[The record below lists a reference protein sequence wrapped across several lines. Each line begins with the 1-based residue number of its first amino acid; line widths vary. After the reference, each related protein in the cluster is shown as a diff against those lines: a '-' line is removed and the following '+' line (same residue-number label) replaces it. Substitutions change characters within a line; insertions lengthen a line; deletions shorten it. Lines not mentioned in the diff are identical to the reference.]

1 MQVNERLQR
10 TKSELEKANLW
21 KRVKVRSFQT
31 DDEDRVRGCYSSHI
45 AVLTE
50 IQSSFRGRSNYSVLV
65 LEDNLEVTQGMSD
78 LTVAAVRQ
86 AIFIHTLH
94 ALKNIWAVLYTNILS
109 YLSRGFT
116 YWVTNSHP
124 FIINP
129 TWHITLPLH
138 TSLLSFYQK
147 TSIDSTSWHLF

>member
-1 MQVNERLQR
+1 MLFSFFTAVQVNERLQR

-86 AIFIHTLH
+86 ASFIHTLH
-94 ALKNIWAVLYTNILS
+94 TLKT
-109 YLSRGFT
+109 F
-116 YWVTNSHP
+116 
-124 FIINP
+124 
-129 TWHITLPLH
+129 
-138 TSLLSFYQK
+138 
-147 TSIDSTSWHLF
+147 

>member
-45 AVLTE
+45 AVLNE

-94 ALKNIWAVLYTNILS
+94 TLKNI
-109 YLSRGFT
+109 
-116 YWVTNSHP
+116 
-124 FIINP
+124 
-129 TWHITLPLH
+129 
-138 TSLLSFYQK
+138 
-147 TSIDSTSWHLF
+147 